1 MISIRNLAKRYGANE
16 VLRGV
21 SFDVER
27 GEIVG
32 IIGPS
37 GSGKSTLLRC
47 INFLEEYEGG
57 EVRFEGKLV
66 GYREMPGS
74 GRTRDTQAN
83 LNALRTAI
91 GMVFQ
96 NFNLFPHMTA
106 LENVIEGPT
115 VVKHIARTDARTDA
129 RVLLDRVGL
138 ADKADAYP
146 STLSGGQQ
154 QRAAIARALAMKP
167 KVMLFDEPTSSLDPE
182 LVGEVLDVMKAL
194 ARDGMTMLIATH
206 EMAFIREIAHRIV
219 FIDGGVVVEIG
230 APTSI
235 FQAPSQPRTA
245 DFLRRV
251 RATAAPAGALQSCN
265 GAPA

>member
-27 GEIVG
+27 GEIIG

-57 EVRFEGKLV
+57 EVRS
-66 GYREMPGS
+66 RESSSATGTCPAAG
-74 GRTRDTQAN
+74 GARDTHAN

-115 VVKHIARTDARTDA
+115 VVKHIARSDARPTRGCCSTGSASPTRRTRIPVRSPADNSSALRLRA
-129 RVLLDRVGL
+129 RW
-138 ADKADAYP
+138 P
-146 STLSGGQQ
+146 
-154 QRAAIARALAMKP
+154 
-167 KVMLFDEPTSSLDPE
+167 
-182 LVGEVLDVMKAL
+182 
-194 ARDGMTMLIATH
+194 
-206 EMAFIREIAHRIV
+206 
-219 FIDGGVVVEIG
+219 
-230 APTSI
+230 
-235 FQAPSQPRTA
+235 
-245 DFLRRV
+245 
-251 RATAAPAGALQSCN
+251 
-265 GAPA
+265 